1 MLVIG
6 VALLL
11 GAAILAPLAVR
22 AVRRWSQR
30 RDAGRLHAGAIAAQ
44 AGTEVSLSGV
54 AVPGP
59 QGAIESRLA
68 RKDCVWHG
76 HEVLRHYWSLTEDTA
91 TGERVRVRAC
101 DSIADYGADET
112 FGIAGGTESTGARRE
127 RLPVLVDPEDAALSG
142 ADLCLQRVVGRPQR
156 GVPAPADDLLP
167 RVKGRISG
175 LFRGETIE
183 FEYREWIVRPGDP
196 ITVHGY
202 LELREGHPVIT
213 APPDGRLRIEHRG
226 GEPAAEP
233 QQPGATDA
241 LLLSGSTVVSACAG
255 LLLVLAGA

>member
-1 MLVIG
+1 MLWIG
-6 VALLL
+6 VVLLL

-22 AVRRWSQR
+22 AVRRWFRR
-30 RDAGRLHAGAIAAQ
+30 RDADQVRPRAMAAD
-44 AGTEVSLSGV
+44 AGTEVTVTGV

-59 QGAIESRLA
+59 QGPIESRLA

-76 HEVLRHYWSLTEDTA
+76 HEVLRHYWSLTEDSA

-101 DSIADYGADET
+101 DSIADYGAAEV
-112 FGIAGGTESTGARRE
+112 FGIAGGTATGRD
-127 RLPVLVDPEDAALSG
+127 RLPVLVESEDAALSG

-183 FEYREWIVRPGDP
+183 FEYREWIIRPGDS
-196 ITVHGY
+196 ITVHGFVDI
-202 LELREGHPVIT
+202 RDGHPVIT
-213 APPDGRLRIEHRG
+213 APPDGRLRIEHRR
-226 GEPAAEP
+226 EVPPEEKP
-233 QQPGATDA
+233 RRPGAADA
-241 LLLSGSTVVSACAG
+241 LLLSGGTLVSACAG
-255 LLLVLAGA
+255 LLLMLAGAT

>member
-11 GAAILAPLAVR
+11 GAAVLAPLAVR
-22 AVRRWSQR
+22 ALRRWLAR
-30 RDAGRLHAGAIAAQ
+30 RADDDVRPRALAARAGG
-44 AGTEVSLSGV
+44 EVSVTGV

-59 QGAIESRLA
+59 AGAVESRLA

-76 HEVLRHYWSLTEDTA
+76 HEVLRHYWSLTEDSA

-101 DSIADYGADET
+101 DSIADYGAADV
-112 FGIAGGTESTGARRE
+112 FGIAGSAGAGRGRQ
-127 RLPVLVDPEDAALSG
+127 PVLVDPEDAALSG
-142 ADLCLQRVVGRPQR
+142 ADLCLKRVVGRPQR

-183 FEYREWIVRPGDP
+183 FEYREWILRSGDP

-202 LELREGHPVIT
+202 VELRDGRPCIT
-213 APPDGRLRIEHRG
+213 APPDGRLRIEHG
-226 GEPAAEP
+226 GGPAGDGPERPA
-233 QQPGATDA
+233 GADA
-241 LLLSGSTVVSACAG
+241 LLLGGGTVVSACAG
-255 LLLVLAGA
+255 LLLMLAWAA

>member
-1 MLVIG
+1 MLFLG

-11 GAAILAPLAVR
+11 CAAILAPLAVR
-22 AVRRWSQR
+22 AVRRWAHR
-30 RDAGRLHAGAIAAQ
+30 RAADDLHPRAVAAR
-44 AGTEVSLSGV
+44 AGTEVALTGV

-76 HEVLRHYWSLTEDTA
+76 HEVLRHYWSLTEDSA

-101 DSIADYGADET
+101 DSIADYGAADV
-112 FGIAGGTESTGARRE
+112 FGIAGGARSAARG
-127 RLPVLVDPEDAALSG
+127 RQPVLVDPEDAAFSG

-183 FEYREWIVRPGDP
+183 FEYREWILRPGDP

-202 LELREGHPVIT
+202 LELRDGHPVVT
-213 APPDGRLRIEHRG
+213 APPDGRLRIEHGR
-226 GEPAAEP
+226 EPSAREQP
-233 QQPGATDA
+233 QRPAGADA
-241 LLLSGSTVVSACAG
+241 LLLSGGTVASACAG
-255 LLLVLAGA
+255 LLLMLAGAA